1 AVASLVADRWTFKL
15 YLGAMF
21 GPALAGV
28 LFAGN
33 QRPTDATLVLI
44 LVFAGFMWRE
54 HERAYRTLVQGLRT
68 EWLLRESE
76 ARFRLLADSNI
87 LGIAFWDASGAIS
100 DANDEYLRTIGYTR
114 ADLSAGAV
122 NFRDLTPSEDL
133 AADARILERLAAGEQ
148 VPPWEKELIRK

>member
-1 AVASLVADRWTFKL
+1 MADRWAFKL

-54 HERAYRTLVQGLRT
+54 HERAYRTLVDGLRT
-68 EWLLRESE
+68 ERLLRESE

-100 DANDEYLRTIGYTR
+100 DANDEYLRTIVHICAR
-114 ADLSAGAV
+114 RLLVFGA
-122 NFRDLTPSEDL
+122 
-133 AADARILERLAAGEQ
+133 AAAEVGGVRC
-148 VPPWEKELIRK
+148 